1 MAKAAVYL
9 KVGTGVTL
17 GVLAGLAV
25 VRLSISTQESLNDV
39 QKKLGK
45 LPLYVTGG
53 TFGAVIGGVLF
64 K

>member
-1 MAKAAVYL
+1 
-9 KVGTGVTL
+9 VTL

>member
-1 MAKAAVYL
+1 
-9 KVGTGVTL
+9 L
-17 GVLAGLAV
+17 GC
-25 VRLSISTQESLNDV
+25 QESLNDV